1 MQISFTP
8 SEAAAHLKESI
19 ASYIESQYRISHPL
33 VFSERS
39 ALLRERGVIA
49 QDPFIEATP
58 AFAPARLLS
67 ELEQQY
73 PEIIRPGLSKLLEH
87 GVPVD
92 RFPLYTHQE
101 EALLA
106 SFSDAPNLLVATG
119 TGSGKT
125 EAFVLPILARILSEA
140 SGWTPPKAPGSDGFY
155 SQEGT
160 WQHSRRQETREAG
173 LRAIILYPM
182 NALVNDQMSRL
193 RRVLSLNG
201 SPDWQ
206 REYLD
211 GNLIHFGMYTSLTP
225 PTRGPEQ
232 KAKRQQFEV
241 YMQQVTE
248 EWNSLTD
255 ELRNTGNWPAVG
267 GPEMLCRWD
276 MQAAPPDILVTNY
289 SMLEYMLIRPLESP
303 IFDVTRTWLEG
314 GDDRVVTLVL
324 DEAHTYTGAKGTEV
338 AHLVRRLKER
348 LGIRPGSNR
357 LRAIATSA
365 SIPNHGDAEDDLREF
380 TSELFGEPQDSF
392 TLIHAGV
399 TDELPEQR
407 DADSR
412 NPRSLEAFAQFHDA
426 FSHSDPWPG
435 IRAISRSLGLA
446 QPSEDEDAQV
456 ALYRLLSDNEDLL
469 WVRARTARNATRL
482 SELAQECWPSGA
494 EQASK
499 ERATAGLLAAG
510 SFARQMPLP
519 DTPPILSMRIHAFFR
534 GVPGFWACL
543 NPSCPEVPEPYRGE
557 RPVGRIYSDPRPWCS
572 ERCGAR
578 VLELFSCRKCG
589 LLFVGGIPDSGA
601 GSLWP
606 WSDDFSGEV
615 KDLNDYQIF
624 GVERP
629 HDDYAVHH
637 RSVKTTLLCGQ
648 RDRYA
653 RPAFGVNSNE
663 GEQDGGE
670 AIPFPTQCPRCQNY
684 RSPQGEREIIEPL
697 RTRGPRSI
705 SVVMED
711 TLRVQ
716 PDVTGPKGPG
726 GRKALVFSDSR
737 QDAAQLAGDL
747 RRDHQFDVV
756 RQLLYRI
763 LHTCRKCGGSGVLR
777 EEATYQIGRE
787 SKVTETPCDECRGDG
802 CTTAPRPIPYKELR
816 SSVIDLQI
824 EREINPTDGYI
835 PDAFEG
841 LHDDHGA
848 VYAEAQVAF
857 DISARRE
864 IAQDDFGLEP
874 LGLAMW
880 SISLP
885 EQTGQL
891 EPLSQEETSSLL
903 RTVARIL
910 ATENILLPPEPL
922 KPWEW
927 PFDDRMQPY
936 ERQRMIPANRRE
948 GDNMVP
954 YNLRP
959 HRKLGRYLG
968 AVARTLAAG
977 GRIQDAEEW
986 LKELYWPLWKALKG
1000 FRVLVP
1006 AGRRV
1011 NDQTPHGIR
1020 IDSFDLRPVG
1030 KTVFRCRACR
1040 YVMGEVLLGVC
1051 YRCGQ
1056 GAEQVEATS
1065 IQNYF
1070 RRSVMFARPG
1080 SRLPDPYPLQ
1090 AAEHTAA
1097 IGRNEARNIERW
1109 FQNLFRASE
1118 HREDHRIDI
1127 LSVTTTMEM
1136 GIDIGSL
1143 LSVGLRNVAPTVA
1156 NYQQR
1161 AGRAGRRGSAVAT
1174 VVTYALD
1181 RSHDQYYFHRPKDI
1195 VSEPPRVPVLY
1206 LENEVIARRHVR
1218 SLVLGGFFPEWLTRG
1233 ASVGLF
1239 GAWGTVEGFLAGSG
1253 HAALERHVSED
1264 REVLLERTRTIVNNS
1279 LKDQLGEWLSSLPN
1293 EVENVAL
1300 GVGGNDDLL
1309 ESLMLAGLLPKYAF
1323 PVDVVKL
1330 AIPEDEEQEDR
1341 YESQDF
1347 YSGISRDLRI
1357 ALTEYAPGAEMIL
1370 GRFPETYIYR
1380 SAAVYDPSAHH
1391 PDYTPDER
1399 LNECRQCRAV
1409 TLTRIEA
1416 EPNSECPECGG
1427 DDILT
1432 LPYLRPRG
1440 FTVDAA
1446 LPDGG
1451 RQNYTSGGR
1460 ERAGF
1465 TPPAQLLV
1473 GANAVTRGQNNPSF
1487 APNLYS
1493 AVHVG
1498 DLFMRNMGPDR
1509 DRPGFTLCPACGRHM
1524 DTDDPG
1530 EHTYP
1535 AHVPPHRGY
1544 QKGPRAGQSCPNKE
1558 DFNNRVVLGH
1568 RFNSEVILLALD
1580 MPDFLDAPMME
1591 PSGRAVWYSF
1601 GTLIAEAAARYL
1613 QISPDEV
1620 QVGVRPMRD
1629 SLGRVQGEVFIY
1641 DNVPGG
1647 AGYARAIQRS
1657 LHEITKLALEMGRNC
1672 PNARCSGACY
1682 HCLLGYRNQ
1691 QIHNL
1696 LDRSLSVSVLEF
1708 LLEGRRPGLSRQHA
1722 VSMASGLEEYTRSN
1736 WAILDVKE
1744 CPDQFGAVFKS
1755 RNGIPIGV
1763 QPIHPLSA
1771 RPISAVLNKLREATG
1786 ILPRVYTSFD
1796 LLRRPFWVANDLFQA
1811 RSR

>member
-1 MQISFTP
+1 MQFTP
-8 SEAAAHLKESI
+8 SDAAAHLKESI

-33 VFSERS
+33 VFSER
-39 ALLRERGVIA
+39 ADLLREPGVIA

-67 ELEQQY
+67 ELEQTC
-73 PEIIRPGLSKLLEH
+73 PDSTPSGLSQLMEH

-106 SFSDAPNLLVATG
+106 SFGNAPNLLVATG

-125 EAFVLPILARILSEA
+125 EAFVLPILARILKEA
-140 SGWTPPKAPGSDGFY
+140 FGWTPPSATLSDGFY
-155 SQEGT
+155 DPEDRT
-160 WQHSRRQETREAG
+160 WQHSRRHETREAG
-173 LRAIILYPM
+173 IRAIILYPM

-206 REYLD
+206 LKTLS

-232 KAKRQQFEV
+232 SAKRQQFGV
-241 YMQQVTE
+241 YIQQLAE
-248 EWNSLTD
+248 EWESLTD
-255 ELRNTGNWPAVG
+255 ELRSTGNWPAIR

-289 SMLEYMLIRPLESP
+289 SMLEYMLIRPVENP
-303 IFDVTRTWLEG
+303 IFDVTRAWLEG
-314 GDDRVVTLVL
+314 GDDRAITLVL

-348 LGIRPGSNR
+348 LGIGSGSNKF
-357 LRAIATSA
+357 RAIATSA
-365 SIPNHGDAEDDLREF
+365 SIPNVRSAEGDLVRF
-380 TSELFGEPQDSF
+380 TSELFGEPHDSF

-399 TDELPEQR
+399 SDQDTEKRNTDTQ
-407 DADSR
+407 SW
-412 NPRSLEAFAQFHDA
+412 EAFAQFYDA
-426 FSHSDPWPG
+426 FSHGDPWPAM
-435 IRAISRSLGLA
+435 RTLSQSLGLDR
-446 QPSEDEDAQV
+446 PDEDEDAQV
-456 ALYRLLSDNEDLL
+456 ALYQLLSDNEDLR

-482 SELAQECWPSGA
+482 TDLAEECWPGLGRA
-494 EQASK
+494 TQ
-499 ERATAGLLAAG
+499 ERAIAGLLTAG
-510 SFARQMPLP
+510 SFARPMALP
-519 DTPPILSMRIHAFFR
+519 DTPPILSMRVHAFFR

-543 NPSCPEVPEPYRGE
+543 NPDCAEVSEPYRGE
-557 RPVGRIYSDPRPWCS
+557 RPIGKIYTDPRPWCS

-578 VLELFSCRKCG
+578 VLELFSCHKCG
-589 LLFVGGIPDSGA
+589 LLFVGGIPDSGE
-601 GSLWP
+601 GGLWP

-615 KDLNDYQIF
+615 KDLNDYRIF

-629 HDDYAVHH
+629 YDDFAEHH
-637 RSVKTTLLCGQ
+637 RSVRTTLPCEP
-648 RDRYA
+648 RNRFA
-653 RPAFGVNSNE
+653 RRAFGVNATGDE
-663 GEQDGGE
+663 PDGGE
-670 AIPFPTQCPRCQNY
+670 GSPFPTQCPRCQNY
-684 RSPQGEREIIEPL
+684 RRLDGGREIIEPL

-716 PDVTGPKGPG
+716 PDIVGPNGRG
-726 GRKALVFSDSR
+726 SRKALVFSDSR
-737 QDAAQLAGDL
+737 QDAAQLAGDM
-747 RRDHQFDVV
+747 RRDHRFDVL
-756 RQLLYRI
+756 RQLLYRV
-763 LHTCRKCGGSGVLR
+763 LHTCRGCGGSGIAR
-777 EEATYQIGRE
+777 EEETYQIGRE
-787 SKVTETPCDECRGDG
+787 ATVTETICGHCGGVGYLRTPS
-802 CTTAPRPIPYKELR
+802 PMPYKELR
-816 SSVIDLQI
+816 SSAIDLQI
-824 EREINPTDGYI
+824 ERGINPTDGHLS
-835 PDAFEG
+835 DAFER
-841 LHDDHGA
+841 LDDDYGS
-848 VYAEAQVAF
+848 VYADAQVAF

-864 IAQDDFGLEP
+864 LSQDDFGLEP

-880 SISLP
+880 SIDLP
-885 EQTGQL
+885 ERTGQL
-891 EPLSQEETSSLL
+891 EPLSQDETRSLL

-936 ERQRMIPANRRE
+936 ERQRIIPANRRPAS
-948 GDNMVP
+948 GNLVP

-959 HRKLGRYLG
+959 YRKLGRYVR
-968 AVARTLAAG
+968 AVSRALVSE
-977 GRIQDAEEW
+977 GRLQDADKWLEE
-986 LKELYWPLWKALKG
+986 LHWPLWNALKG
-1000 FRVLVP
+1000 FRILVP

-1011 NDQTPHGIR
+1011 DDQTPYGIR
-1020 IDSFDLRPVG
+1020 IDSFELRSIG
-1030 KTVFRCRACR
+1030 ETVFQCGACR

-1056 GAEQVEATS
+1056 TVEQVEATS
-1065 IQNYF
+1065 IQNFF
-1070 RRSVMFARPG
+1070 RRSAMFARPG
-1080 SRLPDPYPLQ
+1080 SGHPDPFPLQ

-1097 IGRNEARNIERW
+1097 VERHEARNIERW

-1118 HREDHRIDI
+1118 HWEDHRIDI

-1181 RSHDQYYFHRPKDI
+1181 RSHDQYYFHRPREI
-1195 VSEPPRVPVLY
+1195 VSEPPRIPVLY

-1218 SLVLGGFFPEWLTRG
+1218 SLVLGGFFPGWLTRG
-1233 ASVGLF
+1233 TSVSLF
-1239 GAWGTVEGFLAGSG
+1239 GAWGTMDLFLSG
-1253 HAALERHVSED
+1253 NGRSELGRYVSENRD
-1264 REVLLERTRTIVNNS
+1264 VLLERAGAIVDES
-1279 LKDQLGEWLSSLPN
+1279 LRSRLGEWLLVLPD
-1293 EVENVAL
+1293 EVENVAREASS
-1300 GVGGNDDLL
+1300 NDDLL

-1330 AIPEDEEQEDR
+1330 AIPEEDDQEDR

-1357 ALTEYAPGAEMIL
+1357 ALTEYAPGAEIIL

-1380 SAAVYDPSAHH
+1380 SAAIYDPSAQH
-1391 PDYTPDER
+1391 PDYTPNEN
-1399 LNECRQCRAV
+1399 LNECRRCRAV

-1416 EPNSECPECGG
+1416 DSSSECPECGSG
-1427 DDILT
+1427 DVLT
-1432 LPYLRPRG
+1432 MPYLRPRG

-1451 RQNYTSGGR
+1451 REKYTSGGR

-1465 TPPAQLLV
+1465 TPSAQLLV
-1473 GANAVTRGQNNPSF
+1473 GANAVTRGQNNQSF
-1487 APNLYS
+1487 APKLYS

-1498 DLFMRNMGPDR
+1498 DLFMRNIGPDR
-1509 DRPGFTLCPACGRHM
+1509 GRPGFTLCPVCGRHLNP
-1524 DTDDPG
+1524 DDAG
-1530 EHTYP
+1530 AHTYP

-1544 QKGPRAGQSCPNKE
+1544 RQGPRAGQPCPNRDE
-1558 DFNNRVVLGH
+1558 LDNRVVLGH
-1568 RFNSEVILLALD
+1568 RFNSEVILLAVD

-1601 GTLIAEAAARYL
+1601 GTLMAEASARYL

-1629 SLGRVQGEVFIY
+1629 SFGRVQGEVFVY

-1647 AGYARAIQRS
+1647 AGYARAIQDS
-1657 LHEITKLALEMGRNC
+1657 LRGITELALEMGRNC
-1672 PNARCSGACY
+1672 PNPHCSGACY

-1696 LDRSLSVSVLEF
+1696 LDRSLSVSVLEY
-1708 LLEGRRPGLSRQHA
+1708 LLEGQRPGLGRPQA
-1722 VSMASGLEEYTRSN
+1722 VSMASRLEEYMHSGWTMRD
-1736 WAILDVKE
+1736 AKE
-1744 CPDQFGAVFKS
+1744 CPEDFGAVFES
-1755 RNGIPIGV
+1755 GAETSIGI
-1763 QPIHPLSA
+1763 QAIHPISA
-1771 RPISAVLNKLREATG
+1771 RPLPTLLARLLEATG

-1796 LLRRPFWVANDLFQA
+1796 LLRRPFWVANDLF
-1811 RSR
+1811 RSSKR

>member
-1 MQISFTP
+1 MQIRFTP
-8 SEAAAHLKESI
+8 GDAVAHLKESI

-58 AFAPARLLS
+58 AFAPAQLLS

-73 PEIIRPGLSKLLEH
+73 PEIIPPGLSKLMEH

-92 RFPLYTHQE
+92 RFPLYTHQQ

-106 SFSDAPNLLVATG
+106 SFGDAPNLLVATG

-125 EAFVLPILARILSEA
+125 EAFVLPVLARILREA
-140 SGWTPPKAPGSDGFY
+140 SGWTSPRAPSSGGFY
-155 SQEGT
+155 TPEDDT
-160 WQHSRRQETREAG
+160 WHHSRRHETREAG

-206 REYLD
+206 RRHLCE
-211 GNLIHFGMYTSLTP
+211 NLIHFGMYTSLTP
-225 PTRGPEQ
+225 PTRGPEK
-232 KAKRQQFEV
+232 KAKRDQFEI
-241 YMQQVTE
+241 YLQQLNE
-248 EWNSLTD
+248 EWDSLTD
-255 ELRNTGNWPAVG
+255 ELRSTGNWPAVG

-289 SMLEYMLIRPLESP
+289 SMLEYMLIRPIESP
-303 IFDVTRTWLEG
+303 IFDVTRSWLEG
-314 GDDRVVTLVL
+314 GDDRAVTLVL

-348 LGIRPGSNR
+348 LGIPPDSDR
-357 LRAIATSA
+357 LRTIATSA
-365 SIPNHGDAEDDLREF
+365 SIPNHKDAEGDLRRF
-380 TSELFGEPQDSF
+380 ISGLFGEPQDSF

-399 TDELPEQR
+399 TDGEPGKR
-407 DADSR
+407 DAGSR
-412 NPRSLEAFAQFHDA
+412 NARSLEAFAQFHAA
-426 FSHSDPWPG
+426 FSHSEPWPA
-435 IRAISRSLGLA
+435 IRALSRSFELP
-446 QPSEDEDAQV
+446 QPDENEDAQV
-456 ALYRLLSDNEDLL
+456 ALYQLLAGNEDLQ
-469 WVRARTARNATRL
+469 WVRARTARNATTL
-482 SELAQECWPSGA
+482 SDLARECWPSRV
-494 EQASK
+494 EQAPQ
-499 ERATAGLLAAG
+499 ERAMAGLLAAG
-510 SFARQMPLP
+510 SFARPMALP

-572 ERCGAR
+572 ERCGGR

-589 LLFVGGIPDSGA
+589 LLFVGGIPDSGPGA
-601 GSLWP
+601 LWP
-606 WSDDFSGEV
+606 WSDDFSGEPNN
-615 KDLNDYQIF
+615 LNDYRIF

-629 HDDYAVHH
+629 HEEYAAQR
-637 RSVKTTLLCGQ
+637 RSIRTTLPCSAA
-648 RDRYA
+648 DRYA
-653 RPAFGVNSNE
+653 RSTFGVSSTGDEHN
-663 GEQDGGE
+663 GGE
-670 AIPFPTQCPRCQNY
+670 VSPFPTQCPRCQNY
-684 RSPQGEREIIEPL
+684 RRLDGGREVVEPL

-716 PDVTGPKGPG
+716 PDVSGPKGPG
-726 GRKALVFSDSR
+726 SRKALVFSDSR

-747 RRDHQFDVV
+747 RRDHRYDVF
-756 RQLLYRI
+756 RQLLYRA
-763 LHTCRKCGGSGVLR
+763 LHTCRECRGSGVLR
-777 EEATYQIGRE
+777 EEPAYQIGRE
-787 SKVTETPCDECRGDG
+787 STISETVCGVCGGDG
-802 CTTAPRPIPYKELR
+802 CIPAPLPIPYKDLR
-816 SSVIDLQI
+816 SNVIDLQI
-824 EREINPTDGYI
+824 DREINPTDGHM
-835 PDAFEG
+835 PDAFKR
-841 LHDDHGA
+841 LHDDHSA
-848 VYAEAQVAF
+848 VYSEAQVAF

-880 SISLP
+880 SIGLP
-885 EQTGQL
+885 EQTGL
-891 EPLSQEETSSLL
+891 LRPLNQPETHSLL
-903 RTVARIL
+903 QTVARIL

-927 PFDDRMQPY
+927 PFDDRMQSY
-936 ERQRMIPANRRE
+936 ERQRMIPGNRRE
-948 GDNMVP
+948 GDNIVP

-959 HRKLGRYLG
+959 HRKLGRYVR
-968 AVARTLAAG
+968 AVARTLAEA
-977 GRIQDAEEW
+977 GRIQDVDKWLEE
-986 LKELYWPLWKALKG
+986 LHWPLWNALKG
-1000 FRVLVP
+1000 FRILVP

-1020 IDSFDLRPVG
+1020 IDSFALRPTG
-1030 KTVFRCRACR
+1030 ETVFRCRACR

-1056 GAEQVEATS
+1056 TAEQVEAHS

-1070 RRSVMFARPG
+1070 RRSAMFARPG
-1080 SRLPDPYPLQ
+1080 SRHPDPYPLQ
-1090 AAEHTAA
+1090 TVEHTAA
-1097 IGRNEARNIERW
+1097 IGRSEARNIERW

-1118 HREDHRIDI
+1118 HPEDHRIDI

-1181 RSHDQYYFHRPKDI
+1181 RSHDQYYFHRPKEI
-1195 VSEPPRVPVLY
+1195 VSEPPRVPVLH
-1206 LENEVIARRHVR
+1206 LQNEVIARRHVR
-1218 SLVLGGFFPEWLTRG
+1218 SLVLGDFFPKWLTRG

-1239 GAWGTVEGFLAGSG
+1239 GAWGTTERFLHDNGPG
-1253 HAALERHVSED
+1253 ALEGHVTEH
-1264 REVLLERTRTIVNNS
+1264 RQALVQQTRNVVHSS
-1279 LKDQLGEWLSSLPN
+1279 LADQLGEWLSSLPH
-1293 EVENVAL
+1293 EVQTVAL
-1300 GVGGNDDLL
+1300 GTDSSGDLL

-1370 GRFPETYIYR
+1370 GRFPDTYIYR
-1380 SAAVYDPSAHH
+1380 SAAVYDPMAHD
-1391 PDYTPDER
+1391 PDYTPEER
-1399 LNECRQCRAV
+1399 LNECKQCRAV
-1409 TLTRIEA
+1409 ILTRVGA
-1416 EPNSECPECGG
+1416 EPVSECPECGA
-1427 DDILT
+1427 DDIVT

-1451 RQNYTSGGR
+1451 RRDYRSGGR
-1460 ERAGF
+1460 ERAGS

-1473 GANAVTRGQNNPSF
+1473 GTSAVTCGRNNPSL
-1487 APNLYS
+1487 APRLYS

-1524 DTDDPG
+1524 DTDNPG
-1530 EHTYP
+1530 EHRYP

-1544 QKGPRAGQSCPNKE
+1544 QKGPRAGQLCPNRD
-1558 DFNNRVVLGH
+1558 DFGNRVVLGH
-1568 RFNSEVILLALD
+1568 RFSSEVILLALD
-1580 MPDFLDAPMME
+1580 MPDYLDAPMME
-1591 PSGRAVWYSF
+1591 PSGRALWYSF
-1601 GTLIAEAAARYL
+1601 GTLMAEAAARYL

-1620 QVGVRPMRD
+1620 QIGVRPMRD
-1629 SLGRVQGEVFIY
+1629 SLRRVQGEVFIY

-1647 AGYARAIQRS
+1647 AGYARAIQQS
-1657 LHEITKLALEMGRNC
+1657 LHEITALALDMGRRC
-1672 PNARCSGACY
+1672 PNASCSGACY

-1691 QIHNL
+1691 LTHNL
-1696 LDRSLSVSVLEF
+1696 LDRSLAVSVLEY
-1708 LLEGRRPGLSRQHA
+1708 LLEERRPVLDRQHGTVLA
-1722 VSMASGLEEYTRSN
+1722 TRLEEYTPPN
-1736 WAILDVKE
+1736 WTILETSE
-1744 CPDQFGAVFKS
+1744 CPDEFGAVFKTD
-1755 RNGIPIGV
+1755 NAALLGI

-1771 RPISAVLNKLREATG
+1771 RPTPVVLSRLREDTRV
-1786 ILPRVYTSFD
+1786 LPRAYTSFD
-1796 LLRRPFWVANDLFQA
+1796 LLRRPFWVANDLF
-1811 RSR
+1811 RFL